1 MRRLLPKVLCIL
13 LVSLLLAGAVNLVRP
28 NPVPWIQDWDGYVE
42 TKARDAGIRVVSWSF
57 VKKQFEEQSALFVD
71 ARSVEEFEA
80 GHIPDAISLPFKRLD
95 DAFEI
100 LAELVE
106 SDKPLTVYCQNRDC
120 DDGLLLAMELQAL
133 EQTNLFYFVDG
144 FDAWEEAGCPTITP

>member
-80 GHIPDAISLPFKRLD
+80 GHIPDAISRQVSTCLLKISCALKRNHWPTAFRTALILPLSGTDTSR
-95 DAFEI
+95 
-100 LAELVE
+100 
-106 SDKPLTVYCQNRDC
+106 
-120 DDGLLLAMELQAL
+120 
-133 EQTNLFYFVDG
+133 
-144 FDAWEEAGCPTITP
+144 